1 MTLNEFL
8 AAVQAIADSKPS
20 YRLGGSGD
28 DGTCDCIGL
37 IIGAVERNGVK
48 CSGIHGTNWWGRNYT
63 TGLTRVTSADA
74 LALGDIVYKAHSP
87 GDSGYALPD
96 RYSDHFDDKDY
107 YHVGVVTQVN
117 PLRITHCTTPKGI
130 RTATRMGSWRWRGRL
145 SLLDETPSPAAPVT
159 LRRGSRG
166 DDVVM
171 LQQLLRQ
178 AGYTLKPDGIFGPL
192 TRSALI
198 SYQATR
204 GLEADGIAGP
214 LTWAQLMKEKE
225 ACTVWN
231 PSGNT

>member
-8 AAVQAIADSKPS
+8 TAVQAIADSKPS

-48 CSGIHGTNWWGRNYT
+48 WSGIHGTNWWVRNYT

-117 PLRITHCTTPKGI
+117 PLRITHCTSGGGVDGITTDSKLGKWAYKGQLTLI
-130 RTATRMGSWRWRGRL
+130 DYDSAL
-145 SLLDETPSPAAPVT
+145 PETPALGVGYATVTAPSGSTVN
-159 LRRGSRG
+159 LRDRPSKRGSVTQRIPLGTVVEVSEVTGEWAKVRVMVEGYMMTDFLRG
-166 DDVVM
+166 
-171 LQQLLRQ
+171 
-178 AGYTLKPDGIFGPL
+178 GG
-192 TRSALI
+192 S
-198 SYQATR
+198 
-204 GLEADGIAGP
+204 
-214 LTWAQLMKEKE
+214 
-225 ACTVWN
+225 
-231 PSGNT
+231 